1 MTFRKMES
9 PSTVLSLK
17 KKKLDFVGSHPLFPF
32 SLVAGPRNPPW
43 TVVGQ
48 ASGVLGPE
56 FPSGPSSRCLSVP
69 K

>member
-9 PSTVLSLK
+9 PSTVLSLKKK

-32 SLVAGPRNPPW
+32 SLVAGPHDPPW

-56 FPSGPSSRCLSVP
+56 FPSSPSS
-69 K
+69 